1 MALFLYDNR
10 SICLLAFLLL
20 EQYKI
25 IDDKYPHFISKDSS
39 LSAIHPIFSTD
50 SHPTD
55 NSYQQKNN
63 QQVPKC
69 AVKNTRPTD
78 ADAFLIR
85 FTNVCIKSKQD
96 ACYPI
101 V

>member
-10 SICLLAFLLL
+10 SICLLAFLVLEHYKQSMINILIPSLKTLL
-20 EQYKI
+20 CQPSI
-25 IDDKYPHFISKDSS
+25 LSS
-39 LSAIHPIFSTD
+39 QQT
-50 SHPTD
+50 PTQPTIPT
-55 NSYQQKNN
+55 NKKKN

-85 FTNVCIKSKQD
+85 FTNVCIKSKQV
-96 ACYPI
+96 ACFPI